1 MSFPSIGVALLAPH
15 RTIGGIHVSTTVII
29 IVAALAAVGALA
41 IFGYRSPDRSPGADT
56 QKQRER
62 IED

>member
-1 MSFPSIGVALLAPH
+1 MSFASIGMALLAPH
-15 RTIGGIHVSTTVII
+15 RAIGGIQMSTTVIVVVAI
-29 IVAALAAVGALA
+29 IAVLGGLA

-62 IED
+62 IDD

>member
-1 MSFPSIGVALLAPH
+1 MSLALAGTFFLAPP
-15 RTIGGIHVSTTVII
+15 RTVDGIHVSTTI
-29 IVAALAAVGALA
+29 IVVVAVIAVLGGLA
-41 IFGYRSPDRSPGADT
+41 IFGYRSPDRSPGSDT

>member
-1 MSFPSIGVALLAPH
+1 MSAASVGMTLLAPH
-15 RTIGGIHVSTTVII
+15 RTIGGFEVSNTVIV
-29 IVAALAAVGALA
+29 IVATIAILGALA

>member
-1 MSFPSIGVALLAPH
+1 MSFNSVGMALLAPH
-15 RTIGGIHVSTTVII
+15 RTIAGTHMPITI
-29 IVAALAAVGALA
+29 IVIVAIIAVLGGLA

-62 IED
+62 IDD